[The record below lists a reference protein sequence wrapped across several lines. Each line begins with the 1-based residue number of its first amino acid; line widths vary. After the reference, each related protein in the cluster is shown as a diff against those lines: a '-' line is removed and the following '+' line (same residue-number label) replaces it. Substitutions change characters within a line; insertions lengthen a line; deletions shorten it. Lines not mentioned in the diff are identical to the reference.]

1 MKIEEKKTLNNH
13 CWRTGFGR
21 TLVWVVFS
29 LLGVRFL
36 FWASQ
41 ANWQIGPRQIGPL
54 PDPIRQNPICCQKNS
69 VAKFSQQKISGANL
83 PKLWDYHISRFWVG
97 QWLNVSVICSPG
109 TPQNEELCP
118 NDQQW
123 GHTGSKITITGIII
137 GEIVYKIFVMSW
149 LLTCFVIG
157 PWFLLQCFMHQN
169 WIGMVQ

>member
-1 MKIEEKKTLNNH
+1 MKNWIWEDSCLGGFQPPWGKISFWGIPGKLADWAPTNWAPPRPHSPEPNLLPEKF
-13 CWRTGFGR
+13 CGQ
-21 TLVWVVFS
+21 VFRNKKF
-29 LLGVRFL
+29 LG
-36 FWASQ
+36 
-41 ANWQIGPRQIGPL
+41 
-54 PDPIRQNPICCQKNS
+54 PIRRQK
-69 VAKFSQQKISGANL
+69 KFGAQFGL
-83 PKLWDYHISRFWVG
+83 KLWDYHISRFWVG
-97 QWLNVSVICSPG
+97 QWLSVSVICSPG